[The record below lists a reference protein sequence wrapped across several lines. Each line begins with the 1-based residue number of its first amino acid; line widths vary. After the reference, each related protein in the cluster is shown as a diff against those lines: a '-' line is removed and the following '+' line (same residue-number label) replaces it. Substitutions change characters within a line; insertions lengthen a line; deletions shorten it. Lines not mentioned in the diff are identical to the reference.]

1 MRFGFEIKSS
11 APKYWML
18 NAVRAYFVEL
28 LSGREE
34 VKLDIQIGNAL
45 CQKIREIL
53 GRLVPRRDQ
62 GTRHEEDLNFFIE

>member
-1 MRFGFEIKSS
+1 
-11 APKYWML
+11 ML

-62 GTRHEEDLNFFIE
+62 GTRHKENGDWY